1 MMLVMYLTLVHQ
13 QLLLPNVLPDVLK
26 KINAIKNQILNAD
39 QTSTGLNVITALSTI
54 VNGEWLVLKRIQT
67 GQKVV

>member
-1 MMLVMYLTLVHQ
+1 MMLVMYHTPVHR
-13 QLLLPNVLPDVLK
+13 QLLVPNVPSVVSK
-26 KINAIKNQILNAD
+26 KINAIKNQILNVD
-39 QTSTGLNVITALSTI
+39 QTSTGLNVITVLSTI

>member
-1 MMLVMYLTLVHQ
+1 MYHTPAHQ
-13 QLLLPNVLPDVLK
+13 QLLVPNVLPDVLK
-26 KINAIKNQILNAD
+26 KINAIKNQILNVG
-39 QTSTGLNVITALSTI
+39 QTSTGLNVITALSRI